1 MMWQRV
7 ALCVAGLGAI
17 TVSAALADDTTPI
30 ANQDAPQGAFVA
42 YLDDDPP
49 DAPDAP
55 DAQAP
60 SAQAATAQAAGR
72 VLRMLE
78 ILGVHRPQPMPAPV
92 LAATDVPPPPASET
106 PQLETAAPFA
116 YQEDAGRSLY
126 EANAPGDDDR
136 FPLVAASPDS
146 SEPNEDWASS
156 WQINDLRDPARTRT
170 DWLHD
175 EGLRDRVGLETDAVA
190 SSGEANAG
198 PARQLANSATPAPP
212 IRCPDG
218 MKSSRRTFQQAGA
231 GTTVAQAPAA
241 EPPAVIAPRTTLRGC
256 RSGASARSHRQVASG
271 GQRRSRRGAGENVG
285 QRRIQANGHAVAQT
299 PTVRTA
305 RTGIAAATGRG
316 EPAAAEQRRGRSSA
330 RGHAVAVAQHAPRSS
345 SGQENGLAAADRF
358 AVAAAITIPASPAAA
373 ANTAATNAD
382 DAIAAAIAAAVA
394 GQTAVAAAASN
405 GGPGGRR
412 RAGAVARGGSGKPPA
427 ANAGKR
433 RSSGLRTRQHLRR
446 AAVQPA

>member
-30 ANQDAPQGAFVA
+30 ANQDAPQGGFVA
-42 YLDDDPP
+42 YLDDDP
-49 DAPDAP
+49 P

-92 LAATDVPPPPASET
+92 LAATDVPPPPASEA
-106 PQLETAAPFA
+106 PPLETAAPFA

-218 MKSSRRTFQQAGA
+218 TKSSRRTFQQAGA
-231 GTTVAQAPAA
+231 GTNVAQAPAA
-241 EPPAVIAPRTTLRGC
+241 EPPAVIAPA
-256 RSGASARSHRQVASG
+256 ASEA
-271 GQRRSRRGAGENVG
+271 
-285 QRRIQANGHAVAQT
+285 
-299 PTVRTA
+299 PT
-305 RTGIAAATGRG
+305 AT
-316 EPAAAEQRRGRSSA
+316 
-330 RGHAVAVAQHAPRSS
+330 
-345 SGQENGLAAADRF
+345 
-358 AVAAAITIPASPAAA
+358 AAA
-373 ANTAATNAD
+373 A
-382 DAIAAAIAAAVA
+382 AAAPADFDPSPRSALSMTSLPPLPPLRSDAPFLEPRSVDAVLA
-394 GQTAVAAAASN
+394 PRPVPIVKS
-405 GGPGGRR
+405 
-412 RAGAVARGGSGKPPA
+412 PPA
-427 ANAGKR
+427 ARDGADVELAKTSDNVESKPTAMPSPKHRPSALPAPELPPQRVAASRRQPSSVAGGPAR
-433 RSSGLRTRQHLRR
+433 GVMLSQLPNMLRGLPPARKTDLPRQIALQSPPQSQSRLAPLPPQR
-446 AAVQPA
+446 LPRQTLT